1 MTIRLSPFGVGSAD
15 GEQTTVTD
23 RNQKVAAIDA
33 ALSGM
38 FSTLKA
44 RGVPEH
50 LQNVVDQLDAAAKA
64 EEAAASAASVEDAT
78 PSPSPSSSPEP

>member
-1 MTIRLSPFGVGSAD
+1 VTIRLYPFGVGSAD

-23 RNQKVAAIDA
+23 RNQKVAALDA
-33 ALSGM
+33 ALTGM
-38 FSTLKA
+38 FSTLEA

-50 LQNVVDQLDAAAKA
+50 LQNVVDQLAAAAKA
-64 EEAAASAASVEDAT
+64 EEAALAPVEDAT

>member
-1 MTIRLSPFGVGSAD
+1 MTVPRALLGVRSLD

-23 RNQKVAAIDA
+23 RNQKVAALDA
-33 ALSGM
+33 ALTGM
-38 FSTLKA
+38 FSTLEA

-64 EEAAASAASVEDAT
+64 EEALAGEAPVEEAT
-78 PSPSPSSSPEP
+78 PSPSPSSFPEP

>member
-1 MTIRLSPFGVGSAD
+1 M
-15 GEQTTVTD
+15 TD

-33 ALSGM
+33 ALTGM
-38 FSTLKA
+38 FSTLEA

-64 EEAAASAASVEDAT
+64 QEAAARALLGEDAT
-78 PSPSPSSSPEP
+78 LSPSPSSFPEP

>member
-1 MTIRLSPFGVGSAD
+1 MCVD
-15 GEQTTVTD
+15 GEQTWTD

-38 FSTLKA
+38 FSTLEA

-50 LQNVVDQLDAAAKA
+50 LQNVVDQLHAAAEA
-64 EEAAASAASVEDAT
+64 QAAADVAPVEDAKPF
-78 PSPSPSSSPEP
+78 PSPTSFPEP